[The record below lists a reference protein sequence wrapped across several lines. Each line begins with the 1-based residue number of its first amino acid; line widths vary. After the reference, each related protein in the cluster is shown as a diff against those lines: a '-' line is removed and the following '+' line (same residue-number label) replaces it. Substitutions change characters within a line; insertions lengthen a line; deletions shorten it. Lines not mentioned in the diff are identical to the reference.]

1 MDLELAGKRAVVTGA
16 SRGIGKQIAR
26 VLIGEGARVALVARK
41 VDDLQ
46 AAADELGPSSFAVTC
61 DTSLD
66 ASVRSM
72 VASVVEKFHE
82 VDILVNCA
90 AQPGGQA
97 PPPKLNEIT
106 DQAFW
111 EDVNVKVM
119 GYLRCTR
126 ELAPH
131 FGAGARIVNISGL
144 AARQTGSTIGSI
156 RNAAVVALTKN
167 VADELGPRG
176 ISAIVVHPG
185 TVRTEKTA
193 GVVASRAQQLGLS
206 QEEVLAGMS
215 RNLLGRLVDAS
226 DIANVVAFLC
236 SPKAIAINGTVVEAG
251 GGIPGPIVY

>member
-126 ELAPH
+126 ELAPY
-131 FGAGARIVNISGL
+131 FRAGARIVNISGL

-167 VADELGPRG
+167 VADELGTRG

-251 GGIPGPIVY
+251 GGVPGPIVY